1 MTYFFKH
8 ILFAS
13 ILIFNIGC
21 SKHYQIAD
29 SSSKNE
35 EIMLL
40 EKDSI
45 SESIILPYRKKLENQ
60 MNEVLNTSLVNMEVG
75 SPEGLLGNFVADLTF
90 IRAQQ
95 ESDSNVDFSLLN
107 NGGLRTPINKGE
119 ITRRNIF
126 ELMPFDNTI
135 VIVEISGDKMID
147 LIEYVRMK
155 SMMRDSRKAGVPL
168 SGFRMMINN
177 DVVEKVFIGAKEFD
191 KNKTYKVATS
201 DYLSRG
207 GDHMDFFLNPIN
219 TENTNILLRDA
230 IIEHI
235 TALKEKN
242 IPINATLDG
251 RIHHAE

>member
-1 MTYFFKH
+1 
-8 ILFAS
+8 
-13 ILIFNIGC
+13 
-21 SKHYQIAD
+21 
-29 SSSKNE
+29 
-35 EIMLL
+35 MLL

-45 SESIILPYRKKLENQ
+45 SESIILPYRKKLETQ

-95 ESDSNVDFSLLN
+95 ESNSNVDFSLLN

-119 ITRRNIF
+119 VSRRNIF

-155 SMMRDSRKAGVPL
+155 SMMSDSRKAGVPL

-242 IPINATLDG
+242 IPISATLDG